1 MIILLLLFGLLC
13 YDFFVFPHFLAGSL
27 VVRESRHRRDR
38 IFDKNSQKR
47 RFFGGGSEIFF
58 SKVMLMLNA
67 DGLQNENRFDHDDDT
82 NIYISVISLGEVRAL
97 PANCTLRHA
106 NRGRCVC
113 VL

>member
-1 MIILLLLFGLLC
+1 
-13 YDFFVFPHFLAGSL
+13 
-27 VVRESRHRRDR
+27 
-38 IFDKNSQKR
+38 
-47 RFFGGGSEIFF
+47 
-58 SKVMLMLNA
+58 MLMLNA
-67 DGLQNENRFDHDDDT
+67 DGLQNENRFDHDT